1 MAAGNQNDPQNQGGN
16 SGGRG
21 TGEAH
26 EQSQEKETYFAYIRE
41 KVLAN
46 VTAKWGDFL
55 NDDHLRVVTQSL
67 LRSAWEEYQTWA
79 KENTH
84 EFFTSEETAAIEL
97 DEIKTEYL
105 KLYEPRWIK
114 AWMPPSPVGALSR
127 YSEQPQSDLSHLGVE
142 KWTAGYVTFKPQLS
156 AHGKKVVDG
165 LFQGTPPPYAAPN
178 GITYGGPSTV
188 EEVYEVLEASGGP
201 SNNQAQSDGDSIVYE
216 NSSGGSRVHEYNVG
230 GMWPSFMCGENSP
243 PQMGT
248 IHGVLDGFKIGY
260 WGDAPCADAD
270 MEAAGSEIKERMKD
284 AIIEIEASVQDWSST
299 ADDTFSF

>member
-16 SGGRG
+16 SGGNSGGINPTGRG
-21 TGEAH
+21 TGETH
-26 EQSQEKETYFAYIRE
+26 EQSQEKKTYFAYIRE
-41 KVLAN
+41 KVLAK

-114 AWMPPSPVGALSR
+114 AWMPRL
-127 YSEQPQSDLSHLGVE
+127 QTDLSHLGAE
-142 KWTAGYVTFKPQLS
+142 RWTAGYVTFKPQLS

-188 EEVYEVLEASGGP
+188 EEVYEVLYAP
-201 SNNQAQSDGDSIVYE
+201 SAAPYDTTPA
-216 NSSGGSRVHEYNVG
+216 GSRVHEYNVG

-248 IHGVLDGFKIGY
+248 IHGDLDGFKIGY
-260 WGDAPCADAD
+260 WDDAPCADAD
-270 MEAAGSEIKERMKD
+270 MENNVAVGSEINERMKD
-284 AIIEIEASVQDWSST
+284 AVIEIEAGVQDWSS
-299 ADDTFSF
+299 AVDDTFSF